1 MRSVRSTLMPLITNR
16 RTRANSVPSLLRGK
30 KYEQNCDCGANFMI
44 KGWLLDQDR
53 ATHVSD
59 CCVKQSEILHRYT
72 GLDLLLVRR
81 NRFSAG

>member
-1 MRSVRSTLMPLITNR
+1 
-16 RTRANSVPSLLRGK
+16 
-30 KYEQNCDCGANFMI
+30 MI

-72 GLDLLLVRR
+72 GWICCWSAETALALGKDISGSEAQHLVIGRLSH
-81 NRFSAG
+81 N

>member
-1 MRSVRSTLMPLITNR
+1 
-16 RTRANSVPSLLRGK
+16 
-30 KYEQNCDCGANFMI
+30 MI